1 MPPVGDDAGSPI
13 RGRPRDV
20 KHDSTAVGLLWISPW
35 LLGFALFTLL
45 PVSMGIWYGFTDYT
59 LLEPPIPVG
68 MDNYQRMIGDEVLGV
83 VIWNTGIFAVASIV
97 LGTVLSIALAVL
109 LSKPAR
115 FQAFWRAVVF
125 APSILPLV
133 AVAVIFKLAYDAEAG
148 AANRLINGGLG
159 WLGLQGPNWF
169 GSGFWAMTALV
180 LMGLWAVGP
189 AVVIYLAGL
198 KDVPRQLYEAG
209 DIDGVGR
216 WGRLIHITL
225 PMISPVILFNV
236 IIGLINAM
244 QVFAVPLIMTG
255 GGPERSTY
263 FYSMYVYDQAFTYG
277 DMGYASALG
286 VVQFAIILALTMLV
300 LLAGRRFVYYR
311 GA

>member
-1 MPPVGDDAGSPI
+1 M
-13 RGRPRDV
+13 
-20 KHDSTAVGLLWISPW
+20 KHDSTPVGLLWISPW
-35 LLGFALFTLL
+35 LLGFAIFTIL

-59 LLEPPIPVG
+59 LLESPIPVG
-68 MDNYQRMIGDEVLGV
+68 LDNYERMAGDEVLSIA
-83 VIWNTGIFAVASIV
+83 IWNTAIFAVASIV
-97 LGTVLSIALAVL
+97 IGTILSISLAVL
-109 LSKPAR
+109 LANPMR
-115 FQAFWRAVVF
+115 FQFFWRAAVF

-133 AVAVIFKLAYDAEAG
+133 AVAVIFKLAYDPEVG
-148 AANRLINGGLG
+148 AANQVINGGLG
-159 WLGLQGPNWF
+159 WLGIQGPNWF

-180 LMGLWAVGP
+180 LMGLWGVGP

-209 DIDGVGR
+209 AIDGVNR
-216 WGRLIHITL
+216 WGRLFHITL

-286 VVQFAIILALTMLV
+286 VVQFSIILALTMLV

>member
-1 MPPVGDDAGSPI
+1 M
-13 RGRPRDV
+13 
-20 KHDSTAVGLLWISPW
+20 KHDSPAVGLLWISPW
-35 LLGFALFTLL
+35 LLGFALFTIL
-45 PVSMGIWYGFTDYT
+45 PVSMGLWYGFTDYT

-68 MDNYQRMIGDEVLGV
+68 LDNYERMMGDEVLGI
-83 VIWNTGIFAVASIV
+83 VIWNTAIFAVASIV
-97 LGTVLSIALAVL
+97 LGTVLSIGLAVL
-109 LSKPAR
+109 LSRPAR
-115 FQAFWRAVVF
+115 FQAFWRAAVF

-133 AVAVIFKLAYDAEAG
+133 AVAVIFKLAYDAEVG
-148 AANRLINGGLG
+148 VANQLINSGVG
-159 WLGLQGPNWF
+159 WIGLQGPNWF

-286 VVQFAIILALTMLV
+286 VVQFVIILALTMLI
-300 LLAGRRFVYYR
+300 LLAGRRYVYYR